1 MMADIPADLNQEIKR
16 VIVEALNLD
25 TPPEEIQDDAPLF
38 GEGLGLDS
46 IDALEIAMA
55 LEKRFAIKVQ
65 PDKETKRFFFS
76 IATLADL
83 VRQRLAGT
91 I

>member
-1 MMADIPADLNQEIKR
+1 MADIPADLNGEIKR

-25 TPPEEIQDDAPLF
+25 TSADQIQDDAPLF
-38 GEGLGLDS
+38 GDGLGLDS

-55 LEKRFAIKVQ
+55 IEKRFGIKVQ
-65 PDKETKRFFFS
+65 PDKETKKYFFS

-91 I
+91 V

>member
-1 MMADIPADLNQEIKR
+1 MADIPADLNGEIKR

-25 TPPEEIQDDAPLF
+25 TPADQIGDDAPLF
-38 GEGLGLDS
+38 GDGLGLDS

-55 LEKRFAIKVQ
+55 VEKRFGIKVQ
-65 PDKETKRFFFS
+65 PDKETKKYFFS

>member
-1 MMADIPADLNQEIKR
+1 MADVPADLNGEIKR

-25 TPPEEIQDDAPLF
+25 TAPGDIQDDAPLF

-65 PDKETKRFFFS
+65 PDKETKKYFFS

-83 VRQRLAGT
+83 VRQRLAAA
-91 I
+91 

>member
-1 MMADIPADLNQEIKR
+1 MADIPADLNGEIKR

-25 TPPEEIQDDAPLF
+25 TPPEDILDDAPLF

-46 IDALEIAMA
+46 IDALEIAMV

-65 PDKETKRFFFS
+65 PDKETKKYFFS

-83 VRQRLAGT
+83 VRQRLAGVS
-91 I
+91 

>member
-1 MMADIPADLNQEIKR
+1 MADIPADLTGEIKR

-25 TPPEEIQDDAPLF
+25 TPPGEIQDDAPLF

-65 PDKETKRFFFS
+65 PDKETKKYFFS

-83 VRQRLAGT
+83 VQKRLAGT

>member
-1 MMADIPADLNQEIKR
+1 MAEIPADLNSEIKR
-16 VIVEALNLD
+16 VIVDALNLD
-25 TPPEEIQDDAPLF
+25 TPASEIQDDAALF

-65 PDKETKRFFFS
+65 PDKETKKYFFS

-83 VRQRLAGT
+83 VRQRLAGVA
-91 I
+91 